1 MTVRI
6 GLNSNQVGE
15 KLLNGGGAFFESLLD
30 SLNVKEVSDVTKKSL
45 SKGYA
50 FFYESGER
58 VAISPMTNG
67 VRYELIL
74 SISTRSADESSKLLP
89 SLKERMMLVQERAK
103 GMPRLDR
110 IQFMEYVLEQ
120 NPKNAEALM
129 WLGTDWLDWKDENS
143 DKIDIEARWKSI
155 NRAINCFEG
164 ASSVSPCD
172 SRMHFLLGSAL
183 ETRANFAQQY
193 GINFSENLFEEM
205 ERIITTNEVAIE
217 VESISFLE
225 GFNQNCDILCSGLIG
240 TATKLIML
248 RDYERALSK
257 IDDFQRYAAMKY
269 PFAIEKIEN
278 TQRACLKYQWIKG
291 VDMIVGDGSKVEN
304 VAIRTV
310 DDEPLL
316 SLNVVRMIREAAEK
330 HWEKSEASSSRFS
343 MQYEGNSEVHLNE
356 LCEKNFDLKCAID
369 NELVT
374 KIYPLVR
381 SAFSG
386 ALMGVPETSMCV
398 YDSIMVRY
406 NGDLA
411 KSSGLCGASQ
421 PLVRKIS
428 GTTQ

>member
-1 MTVRI
+1 
-6 GLNSNQVGE
+6 
-15 KLLNGGGAFFESLLD
+15 
-30 SLNVKEVSDVTKKSL
+30 
-45 SKGYA
+45 
-50 FFYESGER
+50 
-58 VAISPMTNG
+58 
-67 VRYELIL
+67 
-74 SISTRSADESSKLLP
+74 
-89 SLKERMMLVQERAK
+89 
-103 GMPRLDR
+103 
-110 IQFMEYVLEQ
+110 
-120 NPKNAEALM
+120 
-129 WLGTDWLDWKDENS
+129 
-143 DKIDIEARWKSI
+143 
-155 NRAINCFEG
+155 
-164 ASSVSPCD
+164 
-172 SRMHFLLGSAL
+172 MHFLLGSAL